1 MIEASSHSPA
11 RRRSITIDYAAQ
23 DTHRM
28 IQFKFNTGRVLAAL
42 TDGLTRMIAPTLGN
56 FAKSGRRGLRWL
68 VKNAPSAIGRHMPE
82 RLWAPPLGTVK
93 LGDFNRTAPISDS
106 FGFDRGKPI
115 DRYYIEN
122 FLGKNA
128 NDICGRVLEIG
139 DNDYT
144 VRFGGSKVDKS
155 DVLHVDAGNPS
166 ATIVGDLSKSGILP
180 SDAFDCIVLTQTL
193 HLIFDMRKA
202 LAELARSLKP
212 GGALLIT
219 VPGITRVDRGE
230 WGYTWYWSLTDLAL
244 AQLLAE
250 FFDEKDILVETSGN
264 VFAAVCFLQG
274 LAVSEVPTS
283 KLDVLDSSFPVIV
296 TAKVVKRLL

>member
-1 MIEASSHSPA
+1 M
-11 RRRSITIDYAAQ
+11 
-23 DTHRM
+23 
-28 IQFKFNTGRVLAAL
+28 RVLS
-42 TDGLTRMIAPTLGN
+42 LGS
-56 FAKSGRRGLRWL
+56 FAKFGRRGVRWL
-68 VKNAPSAIGRHMPE
+68 AKNAPSAIGRHMPE
-82 RLWAPPLGTVK
+82 RLWAPDVRAVRF
-93 LGDFNRTAPISDS
+93 GDFARTAPISDT

-122 FLGKNA
+122 FLGKSG
-128 NDICGRVLEIG
+128 NDIRGRVLEIG

-144 VRFGGSKVDKS
+144 LRFGGSKVDKS
-155 DVLHVDAGNPS
+155 DVLHVDANSPR

-180 SDAFDCIVLTQTL
+180 SEAFDCIVLTQTL
-193 HLIFDMRKA
+193 HLIFDMRHA

-212 GGALLIT
+212 GGTLLIT

-250 FFDEKDILVETSGN
+250 FFEDKDILVETFGN

-283 KLDVLDSSFPVIV
+283 KLDVLDRSFPVVV
-296 TAKVVKRLL
+296 TAKIVKRLL

>member
-1 MIEASSHSPA
+1 MNAS
-11 RRRSITIDYAAQ
+11 
-23 DTHRM
+23 
-28 IQFKFNTGRVLAAL
+28 
-42 TDGLTRMIAPTLGN
+42 TLGN
-56 FAKSGRRGLRWL
+56 FAEFGRRGLRWL
-68 VKNAPSAIGRHMPE
+68 ARNAPSAIGRHMPE
-82 RLWAPPLGTVK
+82 RLWAPPVGAVK
-93 LGDFNRTAPISDS
+93 LGDFARTAPISDS

-122 FLGKNA
+122 FLGKSA
-128 NDICGRVLEIG
+128 DDIRGRVLEIG

-144 VRFGGSKVDKS
+144 LRFGGSKVDMS
-155 DVLHVDAGNPS
+155 DVLHVDARNPH
-166 ATIVGDLSKSGILP
+166 ATIVGDLSKSAILP
-180 SDAFDCIVLTQTL
+180 SEAFDCIVLTQTL

-212 GGALLIT
+212 GGTLLIT

-250 FFDEKDILVETSGN
+250 FFDEKDVLVETSGN

-274 LAVSEVPTS
+274 LALSEVSTS
-283 KLDVLDSSFPVIV
+283 KLDVVDSSFPVIV
-296 TAKVVKRLL
+296 TAKVVKRRL

>member
-1 MIEASSHSPA
+1 
-11 RRRSITIDYAAQ
+11 
-23 DTHRM
+23 
-28 IQFKFNTGRVLAAL
+28 
-42 TDGLTRMIAPTLGN
+42 
-56 FAKSGRRGLRWL
+56 
-68 VKNAPSAIGRHMPE
+68 
-82 RLWAPPLGTVK
+82 
-93 LGDFNRTAPISDS
+93 
-106 FGFDRGKPI
+106 
-115 DRYYIEN
+115 
-122 FLGKNA
+122 
-128 NDICGRVLEIG
+128 
-139 DNDYT
+139 
-144 VRFGGSKVDKS
+144 
-155 DVLHVDAGNPS
+155 VLHVDAGNPS

-202 LAELARSLKP
+202 LSELARSLKP
-212 GGALLIT
+212 GGTLLIT

>member
-1 MIEASSHSPA
+1 
-11 RRRSITIDYAAQ
+11 
-23 DTHRM
+23 
-28 IQFKFNTGRVLAAL
+28 
-42 TDGLTRMIAPTLGN
+42 MIAPRLVK

-68 VKNAPSAIGRHMPE
+68 AKNAPSAIGRHMPE

-93 LGDFNRTAPISDS
+93 LGDFARTAPISDS
-106 FGFDRGKPI
+106 FGFDRGTPI

-122 FLGKNA
+122 FLGKSA
-128 NDICGRVLEIG
+128 DDIRGRVLEIG

-144 VRFGGSKVDKS
+144 VRFGGSKVDMS
-155 DVLHVDAGNPS
+155 DVFHVDARNPH

-212 GGALLIT
+212 GGTLLIT

-230 WGYTWYWSLTDLAL
+230 WGYTWYWSLTDLAM
-244 AQLLAE
+244 AQLLVE
-250 FFDEKDILVETSGN
+250 FFDEKDVLVETFGN

-274 LAVSEVPTS
+274 LALSEVSTS
-283 KLDVLDSSFPVIV
+283 KLDVVDSSFPVIV
-296 TAKVVKRLL
+296 TAKVVKRRL

>member
-1 MIEASSHSPA
+1 
-11 RRRSITIDYAAQ
+11 
-23 DTHRM
+23 
-28 IQFKFNTGRVLAAL
+28 
-42 TDGLTRMIAPTLGN
+42 MIAPMLGN

-68 VKNAPSAIGRHMPE
+68 VKNAPSSIGRRMPE
-82 RLWAPPLGTVK
+82 RLWAPPLGAVK
-93 LGDFNRTAPISDS
+93 LGDFARTAPISDS

-115 DRYYIEN
+115 DRYYIEK
-122 FLGKNA
+122 FLGKSA
-128 NDICGRVLEIG
+128 NDIRGRVLEIG

-212 GGALLIT
+212 GGTLLVT

-250 FFDEKDILVETSGN
+250 FFDEKDILVETFGN
-264 VFAAVCFLQG
+264 VFAAVSFLQG
-274 LAVSEVPTS
+274 LALSEVPTS
-283 KLDVLDSSFPVIV
+283 KLDILDSSFPVIV
-296 TAKVVKRLL
+296 TAKVVKRPL

>member
-1 MIEASSHSPA
+1 
-11 RRRSITIDYAAQ
+11 
-23 DTHRM
+23 
-28 IQFKFNTGRVLAAL
+28 
-42 TDGLTRMIAPTLGN
+42 MIAPTLGN

>member
-1 MIEASSHSPA
+1 
-11 RRRSITIDYAAQ
+11 
-23 DTHRM
+23 
-28 IQFKFNTGRVLAAL
+28 
-42 TDGLTRMIAPTLGN
+42 
-56 FAKSGRRGLRWL
+56 
-68 VKNAPSAIGRHMPE
+68 MPE

-93 LGDFNRTAPISDS
+93 LGDFARTAPISDS

-122 FLGKNA
+122 FLGKSA
-128 NDICGRVLEIG
+128 DDIRGRVLEIG

-144 VRFGGSKVDKS
+144 VRFGGSKVDMS
-155 DVLHVDAGNPS
+155 DVLHVDARNPH

-212 GGALLIT
+212 GGTLLIT

-250 FFDEKDILVETSGN
+250 FFDEKDVLVETFGN

-274 LAVSEVPTS
+274 LALSEVSTS
-283 KLDVLDSSFPVIV
+283 KLDVVDSSFPVIV
-296 TAKVVKRLL
+296 TAKVVKRRL

>member
-1 MIEASSHSPA
+1 MNAS
-11 RRRSITIDYAAQ
+11 
-23 DTHRM
+23 
-28 IQFKFNTGRVLAAL
+28 
-42 TDGLTRMIAPTLGN
+42 TLGN
-56 FAKSGRRGLRWL
+56 FAEFGRRGLRWL
-68 VKNAPSAIGRHMPE
+68 ARNAPSAIGRHMPE
-82 RLWAPPLGTVK
+82 RLWAPPVGAVK
-93 LGDFNRTAPISDS
+93 LGDFARTAPISDS

-122 FLGKNA
+122 FLGKSA
-128 NDICGRVLEIG
+128 DDIRGRVLEIG

-144 VRFGGSKVDKS
+144 LRFGGSKVDMS
-155 DVLHVDAGNPS
+155 DVLHVDARNPH

-212 GGALLIT
+212 GGTLLIT

-250 FFDEKDILVETSGN
+250 FFDKEDVLVETFGN

-283 KLDVLDSSFPVIV
+283 KLDVLDPSFPVVV
-296 TAKVVKRLL
+296 TAKVVKRFL